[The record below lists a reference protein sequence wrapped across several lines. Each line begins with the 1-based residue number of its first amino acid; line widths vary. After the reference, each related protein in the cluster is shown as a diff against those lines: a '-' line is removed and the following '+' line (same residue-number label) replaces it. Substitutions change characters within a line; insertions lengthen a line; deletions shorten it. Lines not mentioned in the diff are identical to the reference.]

1 MSSLLARGDSD
12 LDQFGYFATL
22 YIVAGKEVLV
32 VPVQNAEVAA
42 MFDQAAELLEIKGE
56 NQFRVRAYR
65 RAARVIEDLPQS
77 VKSLLSAGRDLSE
90 LPGIGKDLAGKIAEI
105 VETGHFKLLDSLE
118 KKLPGELGEIAA
130 LPGLGP
136 KRVKLLHDKLKV
148 STLSDLRRVVKT
160 GQLHGLKGFGP
171 IIEKKLSAVLQK
183 PVAAKRFKL
192 AVAEAEAEALVNF
205 LRGEG
210 RVVVAGSY
218 RRRRDTVGDL
228 DAVVTAKN
236 SAAVGDKLVA
246 YENVAEVLAH
256 GPTRTTV
263 LLRSGLQ
270 VDVRAVPEK
279 CYGAALLYFTGSKAH
294 NIALRAIAVHRG
306 WKLNEYGLFSGRR
319 RIAGATEEEI
329 YKKLG
334 LAFIPPEMREDRG
347 EVALAKEYKLPSLVN
362 RADIR
367 GDLHVHSDWTDGTAP
382 IEDMAKA
389 AQAQGYE
396 YIALT
401 DHSRRIAMAHG
412 LDPARLVRQGHEID
426 RLNQRLH
433 GLTVLK
439 GIEVDILKDGTLDLP
454 DAALAKL
461 NVVVAAVHSYF
472 DLPRE
477 VQTDRVIRAMQNPHV
492 SIIAHP
498 TGRLI
503 GEREPY
509 DIDME
514 RVISAARTLGCHLEI
529 NAQPDRLDLN
539 DVHVHAAKRA
549 GVKVAI
555 STDAHSIDSFKYMRF
570 GVDQARRGWL
580 TAGDV
585 INTRPLADLRN
596 MLRR

>member
-1 MSSLLARGDSD
+1 M
-12 LDQFGYFATL
+12 
-22 YIVAGKEVLV
+22 
-32 VPVQNAEVAA
+32 PVQNAEVAA
-42 MFDQAAELLEIKGE
+42 MFDQAAELLEIEGE

-65 RAARVIEDLPQS
+65 RAARVIEGLPQS

-105 VETGHFKLLDSLE
+105 VETGHFKLLDTLK

-148 STLSDLRRVVKT
+148 KTLDDLRRIVRAGRLRKVR
-160 GQLHGLKGFGP
+160 GFGP
-171 IIEKKLSAVLQK
+171 TIETKLSAALEK
-183 PVAAKRFKL
+183 PTVEKRFKL
-192 AVAEAEAEALVNF
+192 SVAEAEADALVNF
-205 LRGEG
+205 LRSGGG

-228 DAVVTAKN
+228 DAVVTAAHG
-236 SAAVGDKLVA
+236 AAVGDKLVA

-263 LLRSGLQ
+263 VLRSGLQ
-270 VDVRAVPEK
+270 VDVRAVPEES
-279 CYGAALLYFTGSKAH
+279 YGAALLYFTGSKAH
-294 NIALRAIAVHRG
+294 NIALRAIAAHRG

-319 RIAGATEEEI
+319 RLAGVTEEEI

-334 LAFIPPEMREDRG
+334 LAYIPPELREDRG
-347 EVALAKEYKLPSLVN
+347 EVALAAAGELPVLVAE
-362 RADIR
+362 ADIC
-367 GDLHVHSDWTDGTAP
+367 GDLHVHSDWTDGTAS
-382 IEDMAKA
+382 IMAMAQA
-389 AQAQGYE
+389 AQARGYA

-412 LDPARLVRQGHEID
+412 LDPARLGRQSREID
-426 RLNQRLH
+426 RLNERLH
-433 GLTVLK
+433 GLTILK
-439 GIEVDILKDGTLDLP
+439 GIEVDILENGQLDLP

-461 NVVVAAVHSYF
+461 DIVIAAIHSHF

-477 VQTDRVIRAMQNPHV
+477 AQTQRMIRAINNPHV

-503 GEREPY
+503 GVREPY

-514 RVISAARTLGCHLEI
+514 RIIDAAHSAGCCLEI

-539 DVHVHAAKRA
+539 DLHAHAAKQR
-549 GVKVAI
+549 GVKIAI
-555 STDAHSIDSFKYMRF
+555 STDAHSENAFAWIQY
-570 GVDQARRGWL
+570 GIDQARRGWL
-580 TAGDV
+580 TADDV
-585 INTRPLADLRN
+585 VNTRSLAELRQ
-596 MLRR
+596 LLWR